1 VNTTLLGRLGLALVR
16 PRVAL
21 ALAGDRQHAGRS
33 GSDLILA
40 LLVFL
45 LATQLRA
52 LVGAVWLGSVVEASL
67 GLRAAVATLT
77 DALVIDLVILIFA
90 AVVIWAGSGKH
101 RELGRSFDLACVAVL
116 PLLFVDLG
124 VSMIV
129 YAADISLPRAG
140 VWVFSIIAYTWTAI
154 LIVLAVIEA
163 RRPSRAAD
171 PITRAGWA
179 IAAVALAGIAVQV
192 VWLVR
197 HVEQVRPMQYGDP
210 APPLSLPRI
219 AADGSL
225 GELVTLPAGKVIV
238 LEFWA
243 TWCGPCLKAMP
254 KLDAFA
260 RHHPEITV
268 LTINLDDAAEARAIF
283 DSRNYSLQLLA
294 GDRDTSDRYG
304 VSSIPH
310 TVLIDRAGTVRRV
323 FRGGIVD
330 LEREAL
336 LLK

>member
-1 VNTTLLGRLGLALVR
+1 MTFLGRLGLALVR
-16 PRVAL
+16 PRIAL
-21 ALAGDRQHAGRS
+21 ALAGDRDNAGRS

-40 LLVFL
+40 ILVFL

-52 LVGAVWLGSVVEASL
+52 LVTAVWLGAAVEASL
-67 GLRAAVATLT
+67 GLRATVAMLT
-77 DALVIDLVILIFA
+77 DALVIPLVFLIVA
-90 AVVIWAGSGKH
+90 AFVIWAGSGNR
-101 RELGRSFDLACVAVL
+101 REPGRSFDLACVAVL
-116 PLLFVDLG
+116 PLLFVDLAG
-124 VSMIV
+124 SIV
-129 YAADISLPRAG
+129 VHAAELALPRAAMWTLSG
-140 VWVFSIIAYTWTAI
+140 IAYAWTGVLVACAI
-154 LIVLAVIEA
+154 VEG

-171 PITRAGWA
+171 PITRAGWI
-179 IAAVALAGIAVQV
+179 IAAAALAGIAVQL
-192 VWLVR
+192 VWVVR
-197 HVEQVRPMQYGDP
+197 HSDLVRPMQYGDP

-225 GELVTLPAGKVIV
+225 GERLALPAGQVVV

-260 RHHPEITV
+260 RRHPDIAV
-268 LTINLDDAAEARAIF
+268 LTINLDDAGEARALF
-283 DSRNYSLQLLA
+283 DRHRYTLPLLA
-294 GDRDTSDRYG
+294 GDQDTSDRYG

-310 TVLIDRAGTVRRV
+310 TVLIDRAGKVRRV